1 MNNFIGV
8 DVDCAALE
16 VLYVLRFWCSV
27 SSQDTRRRYHL
38 IAAKG
43 TLWRFRHMTLG
54 NTLGKFFSEI
64 SMVLS
69 LCFPIQDSCI
79 ANHRSS
85 LTVTCY
91 FAAFLL
97 SPAYAKTKHKDL
109 KERSGLPS
117 TLGRYAVLPAISS
130 KRSLEINSCAF
141 GKKCTLG
148 SLCKAQGLPPV
159 GTYFKVPR

>member
-1 MNNFIGV
+1 MKNFIGV

-16 VLYVLRFWCSV
+16 VLYVLRFWCSF
-27 SSQDTRRRYHL
+27 SSQDTRRRYRL

-43 TLWRFRHMTLG
+43 TLWRSRHMTLG
-54 NTLGKFFSEI
+54 YTLGKFFSEI
-64 SMVLS
+64 SMVPKS
-69 LCFPIQDSCI
+69 SIDSRI

-109 KERSGLPS
+109 KGRSGMPS
-117 TLGRYAVLPAISS
+117 TLWTIRSAASYQLQEDPWRSIHALSGRSA
-130 KRSLEINSCAF
+130 R
-141 GKKCTLG
+141 
-148 SLCKAQGLPPV
+148 
-159 GTYFKVPR
+159 